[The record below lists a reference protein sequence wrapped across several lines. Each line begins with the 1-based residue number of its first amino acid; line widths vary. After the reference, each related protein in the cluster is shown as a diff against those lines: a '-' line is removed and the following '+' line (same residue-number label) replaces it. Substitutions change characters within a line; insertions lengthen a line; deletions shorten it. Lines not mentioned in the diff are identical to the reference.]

1 MIKGINSLGIAKSHK
16 CPNCKRTEKLNN
28 EERYNLAYSILCKG
42 AGMWALLHCGHCG
55 WVDKIYPTRINGV
68 KCTHDECE
76 KLFLGF
82 KEYERSEEE

>member
-28 EERYNLAYSILCKG
+28 EERYNLAYSILCNG

-55 WVDKIYPTRINGV
+55 WVDKIYPTRINGI
-68 KCTHDECE
+68 KCTPHECK
-76 KLFLGF
+76 KLFLEI
-82 KEYERSEEE
+82 KEYERSEDE